1 MWQRMGRRCR
11 PPILLIL
18 ALLLGQFALG
28 MVANLDVAFPSPLPP
43 SESLPWAFAHSLVV
57 PLHILL
63 GVLLLL
69 ASLATSELAG
79 AYALNATFEQ
89 GLRTAG

>member
-1 MWQRMGRRCR
+1 MWQRMVGRCR

-28 MVANLDVAFPSPLPP
+28 MVANLYVAFPSPLPA
-43 SESLPWAFAHSLVV
+43 SESLPWAFAHTLVA

-63 GVLLLL
+63 GVLLL

-79 AYALNATFEQ
+79 AYALHATFEQ